1 MSQHSYNIIVK
12 GNIKVK
18 DGYHYAQGWAA
29 CGIASLATND
39 DPCYEQIESKPFS
52 YNDISHC
59 IEGDLILDR
68 NSRLTPY
75 ASYCAEGGVAVYSR
89 RLGLLGGVSAC
100 SGYYPAV
107 YYYNVNMGDIK
118 KLLEV
123 QIDANF
129 EDVLY
134 RGMYIQAFSVLE
146 LFLCDYLLC
155 GIFNIDGC
163 YEKAIEKLHLGR
175 MSNQERIQ
183 TSIIERLN
191 EQVYHRF
198 NYVKELYESIL
209 DKELP
214 DTGQLSKMCKLRHDL
229 VHRYVFTRKN
239 HMNIISVTKRDIC
252 KLITECDKLVA
263 RLGF

>member
-1 MSQHSYNIIVK
+1 MSQHSYTITVK

-29 CGIASLATND
+29 GGIASLATDD
-39 DPCYEQIESKPFS
+39 DPCYEQIESKSFA

-59 IEGDLILDR
+59 IDGDLILDH
-68 NSRLTPY
+68 NIRLTPY
-75 ASYCAEGGVAVYSR
+75 AIYSAEGGVA
-89 RLGLLGGVSAC
+89 AC
-100 SGYYPAV
+100 SGPFGMMGDVNACSGFYPAV
-107 YYYNVNMGDIK
+107 HYYNVNMGDIK
-118 KLLEV
+118 RLLEV
-123 QIDANF
+123 KVD
-129 EDVLY
+129 ERVGDVLY

-163 YEKAIEKLHLGR
+163 FEKAIKRFNLNR
-175 MSNQERIQ
+175 MSNQDKIE
-183 TSIIERLN
+183 TKIIEKLN

-198 NYVKELYESIL
+198 KAINELYEEIL
-209 DKELP
+209 DKKLP

-229 VHRYVFTRKN
+229 VHRYVFTKKN

-252 KLITECDKLVA
+252 KLITECDKFVS
-263 RLGF
+263 RLGV